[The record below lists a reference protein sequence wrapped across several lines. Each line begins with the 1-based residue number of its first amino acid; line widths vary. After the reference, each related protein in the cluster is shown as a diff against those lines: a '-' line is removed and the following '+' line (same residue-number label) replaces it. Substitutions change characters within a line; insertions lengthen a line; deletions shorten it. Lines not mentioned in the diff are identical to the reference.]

1 MRIAYLTGEYPR
13 ATDTFIQREVTNLRQ
28 QGIEVDTFSIRYIG
42 DEYIVGP
49 EQKLERDN
57 TYYVLPPNVWTLL
70 TSHLILLLRT
80 PLLYLRGL
88 MVAWQTKQP
97 GIKGTIYQL
106 FYFLEAGIVAWQMK
120 RRNLK
125 HLHNH
130 FANSSGNVTLL
141 ASMLGGFSCSFTLH
155 GPAIFFE
162 PKLWHLDRKIKEA
175 LFISCISYYCR
186 SQAMVFAP
194 MEYWDK
200 MHVIHCG
207 IDPDLFNLVSHQGQA
222 RQLLFIGRLA
232 SVKGLPILLESLA
245 QLKPNYP
252 DLCLTVIGDGPEKD
266 YLQQM
271 VKELNIENQ
280 VKFVGYQS
288 QESVRNYLQQTEIF
302 VLSSFAEGL
311 PVVLMEAMAA
321 GVPVIA
327 TQIAGVSELVDN
339 GVNGYLV
346 PPGNVAALTEKIEK
360 LIVSPE
366 LRTQFS
372 LQGRKKVEQ
381 EFNINDEV
389 KRLSLIIRNS
399 LQREKTPIR
408 PML

>member
-13 ATDTFIQREVTNLRQ
+13 ATDTFIQREVAILRK
-28 QGIEVDTFSIRYIG
+28 QGIEVDTFSIRRTG
-42 DEYIVGP
+42 DEHIVGP
-49 EQKLERDN
+49 EQKFEREN
-57 TYYVLPPNVWTLL
+57 TYYVLPPNPWNLL
-70 TSHLILLLRT
+70 ISQLILLLRT
-80 PLLYLRGL
+80 PHLYLKGL

-97 GIKGTIYQL
+97 GIKGTLYQL
-106 FYFLEAGIVAWQMK
+106 FYFLEAGIVARQMK
-120 RRNLK
+120 RRNIE

-130 FANSSGNVTLL
+130 FANPSGNVTLI
-141 ASMLGGFSCSFTLH
+141 ASMLGGFSCSFSLH

-207 IDPDLFNLVSHQGQA
+207 IEPDLFNKVSHQGQA
-222 RQLLFIGRLA
+222 TQLLYVGRLA
-232 SVKGLPILLESLA
+232 FVKGLPILLESLA
-245 QLKPNYP
+245 QLQPNYP
-252 DLCLTVIGDGPEKD
+252 DLCLTVIGDGPEKE

-271 VKELNIENQ
+271 VRELNLENQ

-321 GVPVIA
+321 GVPVIT

-339 GVNGYLV
+339 GINGYLV

-360 LIVSPE
+360 LIVFPE

-372 LQGRKKVEQ
+372 LKGRKKVAQ

-389 KRLSLIIRNS
+389 KRLSLVIRNS
-399 LQREKTPIR
+399 LKGEKTSIR